1 MILTHGIL
9 CRTSFDDSMETN
21 NGYYDK
27 VNALSQRLENFNQKY
42 YKYNLKLHDRQ
53 MSNVAIIYNVFAD
66 LLAGVITAF
75 ILNKLYTYFF
85 GKNTVIL
92 AGLLL
97 ICTMAGLYNVFRFIS
112 SSTSV
117 DHCNNPCQNKRQNN
131 NNSDNS

>member
-1 MILTHGIL
+1 
-9 CRTSFDDSMETN
+9 MEIN
-21 NGYYDK
+21 NGYCDK

-42 YKYNLKLHDRQ
+42 YKYNLKLYDRQ

-92 AGLLL
+92 AGLLF